1 MTAQSM
7 ASPDNDWRATASFEN
22 LQDGFRVR
30 LLVSAH
36 DGTAWSPIDI
46 AGDGVGYTYPS
57 LKYWSPDS
65 RYFFFAERVAGGSC
79 DFFPIEDHWKRLDVR
94 TGKLDDYPLPEGR
107 GHAISRDGSLLAY
120 ASAGPPNQVIIEDLA
135 GGVELSLDLHSAVAQ
150 AGDFLWNAQSSAI
163 AFTTSTAAFC
173 DATVPSFQV
182 LRFDIGGTEFT
193 PLISVGADLL
203 HPNLWSQAGAILLED
218 WNGQSWWIDEETG
231 QTVPAPPE

>member
-1 MTAQSM
+1 MKDTSPALAAALCLLLASCQTSPHPPLPGRRTTGEAPSTEAATRHPNPPPTPSLITPAPTPSAMTAQSM

-30 LLVSAH
+30 LLVTAH

-94 TGKLDDYPLPEGR
+94 TGKLDDYPLP
-107 GHAISRDGSLLAY
+107 
-120 ASAGPPNQVIIEDLA
+120 
-135 GGVELSLDLHSAVAQ
+135 
-150 AGDFLWNAQSSAI
+150 
-163 AFTTSTAAFC
+163 
-173 DATVPSFQV
+173 
-182 LRFDIGGTEFT
+182 
-193 PLISVGADLL
+193 
-203 HPNLWSQAGAILLED
+203 
-218 WNGQSWWIDEETG
+218 
-231 QTVPAPPE
+231 